1 MWKGDRRKFL
11 QGSGSVL
18 GSIALRS
25 QMDGSAMAGRLSHSH
40 DIQPLVMNE
49 TPPTEASRSLS
60 NFNVRT
66 AIGLGDRAPGI
77 IDQYGQLDSRNAKA
91 CITIGNSSRPS
102 PDLKWSQS
110 LEDGYFPIVHTEARS
125 RQGFVSWTA
134 WATNGANIEADCL
147 EVTQADVPLA
157 FTLWFPFTTEIEAK
171 DGTVTG
177 GDRILAVLPAQAAHI
192 ALSKG
197 KYNLLTPERE
207 TWSLS
212 RPPWSQVSP
221 ASSHPIPIPGIDPA
235 FASGR
240 SSYLFRPLRYRF
252 PVQPGKTYHVILGLV
267 ASKSSEYGYSVSQ
280 QLVKLSADGMSDT
293 VDMASLVPG
302 KPFLRDF
309 LVKASGTELHV
320 SSETDPSST
329 SPYRYTL
336 LNAIWIFDDM
346 VDPIQVRAGTLSD
359 KALFYV
365 RCGEEPMKDRACAVT
380 FDVLQGAAVNSTLY
394 LPYDLNQ
401 GSHNM
406 IATTLRAGS
415 SKSAARQRW
424 ELLLQNGAQFT
435 TGDSRLDN
443 LYRTSLLNIFLLRT
457 KYPGAANHGEDL
469 YVVKPGAAIYDAF
482 WYRDGAYITAALD
495 VAGHSEEAEKSLRL
509 FWQSGL
515 PGNFGSYEQQECGAW
530 QAPIGQSDG
539 QGQALWAL
547 VHHFQFSGNI
557 EWLRM
562 VYPNIRKGAAWIR
575 TVTGE
580 TRFLTENGDRPI
592 YYGLLPAAEG
602 EAIGQGYIYYHDFW
616 AIAGLR
622 MAMEAAKALND
633 DHDVAWINDTYETFV
648 ANLSASVQLAF
659 KRIGDNQYI
668 PATPFHSVSQL
679 DIWGSIAALYPTQFL
694 KSNDPMISQTLHL
707 MRQNCR
713 EDEYMYF
720 NKNKIWTYITVD
732 WAMCYLLRDDLEMF
746 FRLFDGYVAHASPT
760 NGWTEEIFV
769 DTRLGTGDMPHG
781 WAAAQYVHLHRN
793 SLVYEDE
800 DILHLCWGAREAWLN
815 NGIDVRRAPTKFGTV
830 DFAFRRS
837 ADALSLDYRLVRG
850 SHQQPCRQV
859 QLHLPPS
866 SREKLTVR
874 INGIGKT
881 VAAGQH
887 MIQVE

>member
-1 MWKGDRRKFL
+1 
-11 QGSGSVL
+11 
-18 GSIALRS
+18 
-25 QMDGSAMAGRLSHSH
+25 
-40 DIQPLVMNE
+40 
-49 TPPTEASRSLS
+49 
-60 NFNVRT
+60 
-66 AIGLGDRAPGI
+66 
-77 IDQYGQLDSRNAKA
+77 
-91 CITIGNSSRPS
+91 
-102 PDLKWSQS
+102 
-110 LEDGYFPIVHTEARS
+110 
-125 RQGFVSWTA
+125 
-134 WATNGANIEADCL
+134 
-147 EVTQADVPLA
+147 
-157 FTLWFPFTTEIEAK
+157 
-171 DGTVTG
+171 
-177 GDRILAVLPAQAAHI
+177 
-192 ALSKG
+192 
-197 KYNLLTPERE
+197 
-207 TWSLS
+207 
-212 RPPWSQVSP
+212 
-221 ASSHPIPIPGIDPA
+221 
-235 FASGR
+235 
-240 SSYLFRPLRYRF
+240 
-252 PVQPGKTYHVILGLV
+252 
-267 ASKSSEYGYSVSQ
+267 
-280 QLVKLSADGMSDT
+280 
-293 VDMASLVPG
+293 
-302 KPFLRDF
+302 
-309 LVKASGTELHV
+309 
-320 SSETDPSST
+320 
-329 SPYRYTL
+329 
-336 LNAIWIFDDM
+336 
-346 VDPIQVRAGTLSD
+346 
-359 KALFYV
+359 
-365 RCGEEPMKDRACAVT
+365 
-380 FDVLQGAAVNSTLY
+380 
-394 LPYDLNQ
+394 
-401 GSHNM
+401 M

-415 SKSAARQRW
+415 SKSAAKQRLD
-424 ELLLQNGAQFT
+424 LLLQNGAQFT

-469 YVVKPGAAIYDAF
+469 YVVKPGASIYDAF

-659 KRIGDNQYI
+659 KRIGNNQYI

-707 MRQNCR
+707 MRQNCQ

-769 DTRLGTGDMPHG
+769 DTRLGTGECRTAGLRHSTCTCIATLWSTKMKTSFTC
-781 WAAAQYVHLHRN
+781 V
-793 SLVYEDE
+793 
-800 DILHLCWGAREAWLN
+800 GAREAWLN
-815 NGIDVRRAPTKFGTV
+815 NGIDVRRAPTEFGTV
-830 DFAFRRS
+830 DFAFRDLPTRS
-837 ADALSLDYRLVRG
+837 HWTIGWSR

>member
-1 MWKGDRRKFL
+1 MWKGDRREFL
-11 QGSGSVL
+11 QGSGLVL

-25 QMDGSAMAGRLSHSH
+25 QMDGLAMAGRLPHRH
-40 DIQPLVMNE
+40 DIEPLVMNE
-49 TPPTEASRSLS
+49 NSPTEASRSLC

-66 AIGLGDRAPGI
+66 AIGLGDRTPGI
-77 IDQYGQLDSRNAKA
+77 IDQHGQLDSRNAKA
-91 CITIGNSSRPS
+91 CITIGNSLQPS
-102 PDLKWSQS
+102 PDLTWSQS
-110 LEDGYFPIVHTEARS
+110 LEDGYFPIVHTEVRS
-125 RQGFVSWTA
+125 RQGFANWMA
-134 WATNGANIEADCL
+134 CATNEADIEADGI
-147 EVTQADVPLA
+147 EVTDADIPLR
-157 FTLWFPFTTEIEAK
+157 FTLWFPYTTEIEAK
-171 DGTVTG
+171 TGIVTG
-177 GDRILAVLPAQAAHI
+177 GDRILAVLPPQAAHI
-192 ALSKG
+192 ALSRG

-212 RPPWSQVSP
+212 RPPWSQVPP
-221 ASSHPIPIPGIDPA
+221 AGSHPIPISGIDPA

-267 ASKSSEYGYSVSQ
+267 ASKSSEYGLRVSQ
-280 QLVKLSADGMSDT
+280 QLVKLSADGTSDT

-309 LVKASGTELHV
+309 VVKASGRELHV

-346 VDPIQVRAGTLSD
+346 VDLTHVQTGTLSD

-365 RCGEEPMKDRACAVT
+365 RCGEEPMADRACAVT
-380 FDVLQGAAVNSTLY
+380 FDVLQGDGAASTIY

-401 GSHNM
+401 GNDSI
-406 IATTLRAGS
+406 IATLRAGS
-415 SKSAARQRW
+415 PKNNAKRRCD
-424 ELLLQNGAQFT
+424 LLLQNRAQFT
-435 TGDSRLDN
+435 TGDSRLDD

-457 KYPGAANHGEDL
+457 KYQGAANDGEDL

-482 WYRDGAYITAALD
+482 WYRDAAYIIAALD

-547 VHHFQFSGNI
+547 VHHFQLSGNI

-575 TVTGE
+575 TVTGQ
-580 TRFLTENGDRPI
+580 TRLVTEYGDRPI

-622 MAMEAAKALND
+622 MAMEAAKALNE
-633 DHDVAWINDTYETFV
+633 DHDVTWIDDTYEALS
-648 ANLSASVQLAF
+648 ANLSASVRLAF
-659 KRIGDNQYI
+659 ERIGNNKYI
-668 PATPFHSVSQL
+668 PATPFHAVSQL

-694 KSNDPMISQTLHL
+694 ESHDPMISETLHL

-713 EDEYMYF
+713 EDEYTYF
-720 NKNKIWTYITVD
+720 NKNKLWTYITVD

-793 SLVYEDE
+793 SLVYEDD

-830 DFAFRRS
+830 DFTFRKS
-837 ADALSLDYRLVRG
+837 ADGLALDYRLVRG

-866 SREKLTVR
+866 NGEKPTVR
-874 INGIGKT
+874 INGTEKT
-881 VAAGQH
+881 VTAGQH
-887 MIQVE
+887 IVQVE